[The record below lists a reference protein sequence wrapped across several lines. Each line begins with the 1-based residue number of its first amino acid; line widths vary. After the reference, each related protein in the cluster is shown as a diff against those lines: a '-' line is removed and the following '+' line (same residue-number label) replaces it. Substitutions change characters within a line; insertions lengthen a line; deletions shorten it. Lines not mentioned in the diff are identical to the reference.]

1 MSSLSMSGINKL
13 PKVELHVHL
22 DTSLSLDNVRQF
34 VPHITYATYHENYVA
49 PEKCGSL
56 TRFLEY
62 VHSSASLLQTSSSLS
77 QSLCRLMVEL
87 AADNV
92 YYAEIRMAPLLH
104 TNGGLSLKEAANAI
118 CQGLRQGHEAAP
130 SLVARL
136 IFCTLRHFTE
146 GQSLDTARL
155 AVAYRD
161 RGVVGFDLAADE
173 SAYPVDNHVSAF
185 EYAAANGLCLTAHAG
200 EGKGPESVWEVLD
213 KLRVRRIGHG
223 VRSIEDPALV
233 ASLKENNIHLEICP
247 SSNIQTGIYHR
258 MEDHPVDALFHA
270 GIPLSINT
278 DGRGL
283 LQHTLSQQ
291 YKKVMDTFGWGLAEW
306 QNVNQMAL
314 QAAFCDPV
322 TKDRIYERLQ
332 SDYTILRR
340 RK

>member
-1 MSSLSMSGINKL
+1 MPRLSMSGISKL

-22 DTSLSLDNVRQF
+22 DTSLSLENVRQF
-34 VPHITYATYHENYVA
+34 VPHITPDTYQENYVA

-62 VHSSASLLQTSSSLS
+62 VHSAASLLQTSSSLS
-77 QSLCRLMVEL
+77 QSLCRLMIEL
-87 AADNV
+87 AEDNV
-92 YYAEIRMAPLLH
+92 HYAEIRMAPLLH
-104 TNGGLSLKEAANAI
+104 TYGGLVLKEVADAL
-118 CQGLRQGHEAAP
+118 CLGLRQGQYVAP
-130 SLVARL
+130 TLTARL

-146 GQSLDTARL
+146 TQSLDTARL

-161 RGVVGFDLAADE
+161 QGVVGFDLAADE
-173 SAYPVDNHVSAF
+173 SAYPVDHHVPAF
-185 EYAAANGLCLTAHAG
+185 EYAAANGLALTAHAG

-213 KLRVRRIGHG
+213 NLHVRRIGHG

-258 MEDHPVDALFHA
+258 MQDHPVDALLHA
-270 GIPLSINT
+270 GISLSINT

-291 YKKVMDTFGWGLAEW
+291 YKKVVDVFGWGIAEW
-306 QNVNQMAL
+306 QYVNQMAL
-314 QAAFCDPV
+314 QAAFCDPE
-322 TKDRIYERLQ
+322 TKDRIKNRLE
-332 SDYTILRR
+332 SDYAILRR